1 MSSGQHLMGKGGREV
16 LMPAAAVKALYGLL
30 CSHWLAGVEGLAAR
44 SWAGG
49 GGRVD
54 SAGWAAAWL
63 GAGRAGRTGDG
74 DARLSL
80 VPPGLVHLGDLPLD
94 VLPPGL
100 RLLGEGDLGLGLS
113 WRA

>member
-1 MSSGQHLMGKGGREV
+1 M
-16 LMPAAAVKALYGLL
+16 AAVNALYGLL
-30 CSHWLAGVEGLAAR
+30 LSHWLAGVEGLAAK

-49 GGRVD
+49 GGRAG
-54 SAGWAAAWL
+54 SAGWVGAWL

-94 VLPPGL
+94 DLWAGL